1 MRLLGTVDVVVD
13 GAVRPV
19 PGQRRQAV
27 LAALALQPAQIVR
40 TDLLIEIVWGDTPP
54 ATVGNTLQSHLSFL
68 RRALSDRAAIRARP
82 PGYSLEVAGEA
93 TDVQTAERL
102 IRDGTRCADPRE
114 GAARLQAAVDLWRG
128 RPLADLTDLPWFD
141 DHARRLDHLY
151 LHAQQSLTRARL
163 ALGEHS
169 QLVTELE
176 RLRGQYPL
184 HEEIHRLLILALYR
198 AGRQADALAAY
209 QELRRTLDAEL
220 GIEPS
225 LALREL
231 LAAIL
236 RQDPSLDLPPSLAPA
251 PSRAPTGTAPAKLP
265 VPAQL
270 PAAIASFSGR
280 DRELAQ
286 LEELLPGDTAA
297 GPARGG
303 VAVISAVSGTAGVG
317 KTALA
322 VHWAHRVR
330 ESFPDGQ
337 LYVNL
342 RGFDPGGSVVG
353 PAEVMRGFL
362 DALGVPPARV
372 PSGLDAQ
379 VGLYRS
385 LLAGRRV
392 LIVLDNARDAEQVRP
407 LLPGSA
413 NCLALVTSRNRLTS
427 LAAAEGAHL
436 LAVDILT
443 PAEAQD
449 LLAARLGAQRVTA
462 EPAAA
467 REIGDL
473 CAGLPLALAIV
484 AARAA
489 AQPRVP
495 LAAFAAE
502 LREPDGRLNALDAG
516 DSVSRV
522 REVFSWS
529 YRTLSADAARLFR
542 LLGLHPGP
550 DVGVRAA
557 GALAGVP
564 TERARSLLAE
574 LAGGHLLTEHSVGR
588 YVFHDLLRAYAA
600 ELVAAQ
606 DSEESRRAAVHR
618 MLDHY
623 LHTAYAADALLT
635 RRRDPI
641 TLSPARPGAAPE
653 TFTDHQQAL
662 AWFTAEHP
670 VLLAAVEQS
679 TADLAAHAW
688 QLASTLNTFLDRQ
701 GQWPALAAAH
711 TTALN
716 LARCRNDRTARANA
730 HRGLGLAED
739 RQGHTDEART
749 HYALALELFDEL
761 GNHAGQA
768 RIHQNLGRMS
778 SARGDYREAL
788 DHAHRTL
795 VHYRAVNDRGGEAIA
810 LNHLGWYHTKLGDH
824 RQALSH
830 CLRALALIQETGDP
844 NGEAHTWDSLGY
856 IHRHL
861 GQHGEA
867 VDCYRHALDLF
878 RITGDR
884 YSEATAFAYLGDT
897 HHDAADPDAAYDAWT
912 RALAILEEL
921 GHADAAPLQAKIL
934 ENLGRAPK
942 GPQGSVKLLDHRLSP
957 SNSRRAGK

>member
-1 MRLLGTVDVVVD
+1 MKVRLLGPVDVVVD
-13 GAVRPV
+13 GAVRAV
-19 PGQRRQAV
+19 PGQRRKAV
-27 LAALALQPAQIVR
+27 LAALALQPAQVVS

-54 ATVGNTLQSHLSFL
+54 ATSGNTLQSHLSFL
-68 RRALSDRAAIRARP
+68 RGALGDRAAIRARP
-82 PGYSLEVAGEA
+82 PGYALEVAGEA
-93 TDVQTAERL
+93 TDVQIAERL

-114 GAARLQAAVDLWRG
+114 GAARLQTAVGLWRG
-128 RPLADLTDLPWFD
+128 RPLADLADLPWFD

-151 LHAQQSLTRARL
+151 LHAQESLIQARL
-163 ALGEHS
+163 ALGEHA

-176 RLRGQYPL
+176 RLRGEHPL

-198 AGRQADALAAY
+198 AGRQADALATY

-236 RQDPSLDLPPSLAPA
+236 RQDPSLDPPSALAP
-251 PSRAPTGTAPAKLP
+251 TDTAPAELF

-270 PAAIASFSGR
+270 PLAIASFSGR
-280 DRELAQ
+280 DRELAR

-330 ESFPDGQ
+330 GSFPDGQ

-342 RGFDPGGSVVG
+342 RGFDPGGSVAD
-353 PAEVMRGFL
+353 PAEVMPGFL
-362 DALGVPPARV
+362 GALGVPPARV

-413 NCLALVTSRNRLTS
+413 NCLALVTSRHRLTS
-427 LAAAEGAHL
+427 LAVTEGAHL
-436 LAVDILT
+436 LAIDMLT
-443 PAEAQD
+443 PEEAQD
-449 LLAARLGAQRVTA
+449 LLAARLGARRVAA
-462 EPAAA
+462 EPTAA

-473 CAGLPLALAIV
+473 CARLPLALAIV

-495 LAAFAAE
+495 LAMFAAE

-550 DVGVRAA
+550 DVGIRAA
-557 GALAGVP
+557 GGLAGVP
-564 TERARSLLAE
+564 TARARSLMAE
-574 LAGGHLLTEHSVGR
+574 LADGHLLTEHTAGR

-600 ELVAAQ
+600 ELVATQ
-606 DSEESRRAAVHR
+606 DSDESRRAAVHR
-618 MLDHY
+618 MFDHY
-623 LHTAYAADALLT
+623 LHTAYTADGLLT

-641 TLSPARPGAAPE
+641 TLSPARPGSAPE
-653 TFTDHQQAL
+653 TLTDHRQAL

-679 TADLAAHAW
+679 PADLAAHAW

-711 TTALN
+711 TTVLN
-716 LARCRNDRTARANA
+716 LARHRNDRTARANA

-739 RQGHTDEART
+739 RQGHTEEAHA
-749 HYALALELFDEL
+749 HYSLALELFDEM

-778 SARGDYREAL
+778 SARGDYQEAL

-795 VHYRAVNDRGGEAIA
+795 VHYRAVDDRGGQAIA

-830 CLRALALIQETGDP
+830 CLRALALIQEIGDP

-856 IHRHL
+856 IRRSL
-861 GQHGEA
+861 GQYGEA
-867 VDCYRHALDLF
+867 VDCYRQALDLF
-878 RITGDR
+878 RVTGDR
-884 YSEATAFAYLGDT
+884 HSEATAFAYLGDT
-897 HHDAADPDAAYDAWT
+897 HHDAADSDAAYDAWAQ
-912 RALAILEEL
+912 ALTIFEEL
-921 GHADAAPLQAKIL
+921 GHADATPLRAKIR
-934 ENLGRAPK
+934 ENRGRVPEGLQSA
-942 GPQGSVKLLDHRLSP
+942 VKLLDHRLSS
-957 SNSRRAGK
+957 SNNRRAGK